1 MIFTEDPDISHLHTQ
16 YTNASLKGH
25 LNILSLAQFLM
36 LLWMTEWWA
45 ALNLSGKR
53 SVMISEELLLS
64 CRRGWELTGRQ
75 SEEQPEVQEIPV
87 GNCLTVVMPVQVKE
101 LTGLLEARGDKVI

>member
-1 MIFTEDPDISHLHTQ
+1 
-16 YTNASLKGH
+16 
-25 LNILSLAQFLM
+25 M

-53 SVMISEELLLS
+53 SVMISEGLLLS

-75 SEEQPEVQEIPV
+75 SEEQPGVQEIPV
-87 GNCLTVVMPVQVKE
+87 GDCLTVAMPVQVRE
-101 LTGLLEARGDKVI
+101 LTGLLKLEETKSFEQES